1 MKLPKIK
8 FERMTIDGNGAVQL
22 MISFAG
28 YTVMVSFAWS
38 RGMME

>member
-8 FERMTIDGNGAVQL
+8 IGRMTIDGNGAVQV
-22 MISFAG
+22 MVSFAG

-38 RGMME
+38 KGMMQ